1 MEIHSIIKITYAIF
15 VTMSL
20 LLSKYEKNTLQRN
33 LGFIHSSMNF
43 LALYALSF
51 GLTSIPTGEGS
62 QNIIFTVL
70 GWLVMSDAIFTLT
83 HRTLHTPTFYWIH
96 KQHHLNNSKTGT
108 YSTSTFDSH
117 ILEFLFGNVATA
129 LIPPLILRGTDTM
142 QMVWFVT
149 ATINTILSHTNV
161 SQWGFGEGPHLIH
174 HRRMKCNYGQG
185 LYLWDRLL
193 GTYSVS

>member
-51 GLTSIPTGEGS
+51 LFTYNLPTGDGS
-62 QNIIFTVL
+62 IWTVL

-83 HRTLHTPTFYWIH
+83 HRTLHTPAFYWIH

-149 ATINTILSHTNV
+149 ATINTILSHH
-161 SQWGFGEGPHLIH
+161 QEGPHLIH

-193 GTYSVS
+193 GTYSGS